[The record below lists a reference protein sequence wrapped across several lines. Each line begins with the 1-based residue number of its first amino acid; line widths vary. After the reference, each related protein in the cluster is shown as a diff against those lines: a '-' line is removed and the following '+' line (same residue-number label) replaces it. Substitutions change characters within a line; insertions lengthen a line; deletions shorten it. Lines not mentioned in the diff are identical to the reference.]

1 MDHDFR
7 ARQTAMYRAG
17 TGAAPA
23 PSFYPRVNSAAAAPP
38 DRGASFH
45 HPASSAPPPSS
56 SAAGL
61 GIKVMIKP
69 EYQITP
75 PQLAPQMP
83 EVPRSKF
90 QFDFEFEKQI
100 LAEAEKESQNW
111 SRITAENQQS
121 KMASASSSSSH
132 SMASTGDP
140 IVDKYV
146 ASGLG
151 REAVSLAVLNY
162 GDNPVKV
169 REFVKG
175 YNILREMGFSS
186 KNVAEAL
193 AIYDNDAD
201 KAVAHFL
208 NTSQ

>member
-1 MDHDFR
+1 
-7 ARQTAMYRAG
+7 MYR
-17 TGAAPA
+17 P
-23 PSFYPRVNSAAAAPP
+23 PSTSSSMYPRVGSSGAPTP
-38 DRGASFH
+38 DLEAPYV
-45 HPASSAPPPSS
+45 HPTSSAPPPSS
-56 SAAGL
+56 VAAGL

-69 EYQITP
+69 EYLITP

-90 QFDFEFEKQI
+90 KFDFEFEKQI
-100 LAEAEKESQNW
+100 LAEAEKDSQSW
-111 SRITAENQQS
+111 SKIASQKQPS
-121 KMASASSSSSH
+121 KPSSVSSSSSS
-132 SMASTGDP
+132 SMASSGDP

-162 GDNPVKV
+162 GDNPMKV

-175 YNILREMGFSS
+175 YNILREMGFPS

-193 AIYDNDAD
+193 AIYDNDTD